1 MNGKIKLV
9 SLVGPTASGK
19 TRLSVALARRFDGEI
34 VSADSM
40 QIYREMQ
47 IATAKPTEEE
57 MGGIAHH
64 LMNFLPPDRAYSVA
78 DYVADAQRCIADIS
92 ARGKLPFLVGGTGL
106 YVDSLLRNLQFS
118 EEKRDEKL
126 CAALYA
132 LYEEKGVDYLLDM
145 LAEFDKPSAER
156 LSAGR
161 NPKRI
166 IRAIEFYRTSGV
178 TITEQNEKSGAQES
192 PYDAVKLGINY
203 RDREA
208 LYERINRRVDLML
221 EHGLLEE
228 TRRVLSEPLS
238 FTSAKAI
245 GYKELAPYF
254 NHEKSLEECIETL
267 KRETRRYAKRQLT
280 WFKRDSEINWL
291 YADDYA
297 SFEELESAAAGI
309 TEKGLNYG

>member
-1 MNGKIKLV
+1 MIQFIDKNILYSSLLLV
-9 SLVGPTASGK
+9 VGELRK
-19 TRLSVALARRFDGEI
+19 RLQAAAV
-34 VSADSM
+34 
-40 QIYREMQ
+40 Q
-47 IATAKPTEEE
+47 
-57 MGGIAHH
+57 
-64 LMNFLPPDRAYSVA
+64 VA
-78 DYVADAQRCIADIS
+78 DILDAVLHHRESGQAQTEREA
-92 ARGKLPFLVGGTGL
+92 GVLFG
-106 YVDSLLRNLQFS
+106 VD
-118 EEKRDEKL
+118 
-126 CAALYA
+126 AALFEH
-132 LYEEKGVDYLLDM
+132 LGVDHAAGAQLQPAGVVAGGAACLTAADQAGDIQ
-145 LAEFDKPSAER
+145 LKAGFDE
-156 LSAGR
+156 G
-161 NPKRI
+161 
-166 IRAIEFYRTSGV
+166 
-178 TITEQNEKSGAQES
+178 EKSGAQES

-228 TRRVLSEPLS
+228 TRRVLGEPLS

-309 TEKGLNYG
+309 IEKGLNYG